1 MTDRRRAM
9 IGKLH
14 IARQQI
20 GMAEED
26 YRAMLSRC
34 ADGKT
39 SSTQLTLPQLD
50 KALAKMKRL
59 GFMPKPAPKA
69 GKRPKP
75 TDERERYMAKVEAL
89 LADAKRPWD
98 YADATAKRMFKIDK
112 AAWLDIAQLRS
123 LMVALEIEVRRHGR
137 GTEPWEK

>member
-14 IARQQI
+14 VARQQI

-26 YRAMLSRC
+26 YRAMLARVGE
-34 ADGKT
+34 GKT
-39 SSTQLTLPQLD
+39 SSTTLTLPQLD
-50 KALAKMKRL
+50 RALAEMKRL
-59 GFMPKPAPKA
+59 GFVPKPPQKA
-69 GKRPKP
+69 GKRPTP

-89 LADAKRPWD
+89 LADAGRPWE
-98 YADATAKRMFKIDK
+98 YADATAKRMYQIDK
-112 AAWLDIAQLRS
+112 VAWLDLAQLRS
-123 LMVALEIEVRRHGR
+123 LMVALEIEARRHGR